1 MREIRKVVISDLDR
15 IKQIYE
21 KAFDR
26 SEGVL
31 KYYQGFADYVDFC
44 IQQKY
49 AYVAV
54 EEDIVCGVLLA
65 YVIPDMLAGN
75 VVYIELLAILPE
87 YQRKGLG
94 TALLNKVKEDAQ
106 NKGIKELS
114 LRTGCY
120 MDSYQIYKNYGF
132 RDTRDDHRYM
142 VMNIRKKSE
151 GE

>member
-1 MREIRKVVISDLDR
+1 MREIRSVVSTDLES
-15 IKQIYE
+15 IKLIYE

-31 KYYQGFADYVDFC
+31 KYYQGFSEYVEFC
-44 IQQKY
+44 IKQRY

-54 EEDIVCGVLLA
+54 EEDTVCGVLLA

-75 VVYIELLAILPE
+75 VVYIELLAVMPE
-87 YQRKGLG
+87 YQRKGFG
-94 TALLNKVKEDAQ
+94 TELLNKVKEDAQ
-106 NKGIKELS
+106 NNGIVELS

-142 VMNIRKKSE
+142 VMKIKKSANK
-151 GE
+151 

>member
-1 MREIRKVVISDLDR
+1 MREIRSVVSTDLES
-15 IKQIYE
+15 IKLIYE

-31 KYYQGFADYVDFC
+31 KYYQGFLEYVEFC
-44 IQQKY
+44 IKQRY

-54 EEDIVCGVLLA
+54 EEDTVCGVLLA

-75 VVYIELLAILPE
+75 VVYIELLAVMPE
-87 YQRKGLG
+87 YQRKGFG
-94 TALLNKVKEDAQ
+94 TELLNKVKEDAQ
-106 NKGIKELS
+106 NNGIVELS

-132 RDTRDDHRYM
+132 RDTKDDHRYM
-142 VMNIRKKSE
+142 VMNIKKSADK
-151 GE
+151 

>member
-1 MREIRKVVISDLDR
+1 MREIRSVVSTDLES
-15 IKQIYE
+15 IKLIYE

-31 KYYQGFADYVDFC
+31 KYYQGFSEYVEFC
-44 IQQKY
+44 IKQRY

-54 EEDIVCGVLLA
+54 EEDTVCGVLLA

-75 VVYIELLAILPE
+75 VVYIELLAVMPE
-87 YQRKGLG
+87 YQRKGFG
-94 TALLNKVKEDAQ
+94 TELLNKVKEDAQ
-106 NKGIKELS
+106 NNGIVELS

-142 VMNIRKKSE
+142 VMNIKKSADK
-151 GE
+151 

>member
-1 MREIRKVVISDLDR
+1 MREIRNVVSSDLES
-15 IKQIYE
+15 IKLIYE

-31 KYYQGFADYVDFC
+31 KYYKGFSEYVEFC
-44 IQQKY
+44 IKQRY

-54 EEDIVCGVLLA
+54 EEDTVCGVLLA

-75 VVYIELLAILPE
+75 VVYIELLAVMPG
-87 YQRKGLG
+87 YQRKGFG
-94 TALLNKVKEDAQ
+94 TELLNKVKEDAR
-106 NKGIKELS
+106 NNGIVELS

-142 VMNIRKKSE
+142 VMNIKKSADK
-151 GE
+151 

>member
-1 MREIRKVVISDLDR
+1 MREIRSVVSTDLES
-15 IKQIYE
+15 IKLIYE

-31 KYYQGFADYVDFC
+31 KYYQGFSEYVEFC
-44 IQQKY
+44 IKQRY

-54 EEDIVCGVLLA
+54 EEDTVCGVLLA

-75 VVYIELLAILPE
+75 VVYIELLAVMPE
-87 YQRKGLG
+87 YQRKGFG
-94 TALLNKVKEDAQ
+94 TELLNKVKEDAQ
-106 NKGIKELS
+106 NNGIVELS

-142 VMNIRKKSE
+142 VMNIKKSANK
-151 GE
+151 

>member
-1 MREIRKVVISDLDR
+1 MKEIRRVVSSDLES
-15 IKQIYE
+15 IKLIYE
-21 KAFDR
+21 RAFDR

-31 KYYQGFADYVDFC
+31 KYYQGFPEYVEFS
-44 IQQKY
+44 IRQRY

-54 EEDIVCGVLLA
+54 DEDTVCGVLLA

-75 VVYIELLAILPE
+75 VVYIELLAVTPE
-87 YQRKGLG
+87 YQRKGFG
-94 TALLNKVKEDAQ
+94 TKLLNKVKEDAR
-106 NKGIKELS
+106 NNGIRELS

-142 VMNIRKKSE
+142 VMSIKQSDT
-151 GE
+151 

>member
-1 MREIRKVVISDLDR
+1 MREIRSVVSTDLES
-15 IKQIYE
+15 IKLIYE

-31 KYYQGFADYVDFC
+31 KYYQGFSEYVEFC
-44 IQQKY
+44 IKQRY

-54 EEDIVCGVLLA
+54 EEDTVCGVLLA

-75 VVYIELLAILPE
+75 VVYIELLAVMPE
-87 YQRKGLG
+87 YQRKGFG
-94 TALLNKVKEDAQ
+94 TELLNKVKEDAQ
-106 NKGIKELS
+106 NNGIVELS

-132 RDTRDDHRYM
+132 RDTKDDHRYM
-142 VMNIRKKSE
+142 VMNIKKSADK
-151 GE
+151 